1 MIERSVILIKPDGVE
16 RNIIGNILSCYE
28 DNGLKIVELK
38 LMKAT
43 REIAENH
50 YSQHKG
56 KAFYEELISFITR
69 GPLCA
74 AVLQGED
81 AVARIRKINGAT
93 SPTDAEEGT
102 IRHRYARS
110 KTENCVH
117 ASDNIES
124 ANEEIRLWFS
134 ESKNINE
141 LVNQYELVNK

>member
-1 MIERSVILIKPDGVE
+1 MIERSVVLIKPDGVE
-16 RNIIGNILSCYE
+16 RNIIGNIISCYE
-28 DNGLKIVELK
+28 ANGLKIVELK

-43 REIAENH
+43 REIAEKH

-56 KAFYEELISFITR
+56 KDFYEELITFITR
-69 GPLCA
+69 SPLCA
-74 AVLQGED
+74 MILQGED

-117 ASDNIES
+117 ASDTLES
-124 ANEEIRLWFS
+124 SKEEIVLWFPEVKHIS
-134 ESKNINE
+134 
-141 LVNQYELVNK
+141 

>member
-1 MIERSVILIKPDGVE
+1 MIERSVVLIKPDGVE

-28 DNGLKIVELK
+28 DNGLKIIELK

-43 REIAENH
+43 REIAEKH

-56 KAFYEELISFITR
+56 KDFYEELITFITR
-69 GPLCA
+69 GPLV
-74 AVLQGED
+74 AVILKGED
-81 AVARIRKINGAT
+81 AIARIRKINGAT
-93 SPTDAEEGT
+93 SPTDAEEGS

-124 ANEEIRLWFS
+124 ANQEIQLWFS
-134 ESKNINE
+134 ELKNLDE
-141 LVNQYELVNK
+141 LLNK